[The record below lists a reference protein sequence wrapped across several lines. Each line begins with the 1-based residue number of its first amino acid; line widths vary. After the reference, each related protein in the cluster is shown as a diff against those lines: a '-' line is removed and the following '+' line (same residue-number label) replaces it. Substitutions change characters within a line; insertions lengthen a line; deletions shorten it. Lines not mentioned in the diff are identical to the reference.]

1 MILSTEQLT
10 LLRLRG
16 NKVDL
21 ENVRGGCEPLRDDQP
36 RQGNLCDEWSQLIL
50 LTKGQEL
57 EHYKKIVKGKTF
69 LDSSSSSA
77 LSVLSDTLRFLLSDL
92 GAVSELLKNQ
102 LVGKIWEQEV
112 SAAAPLYDLQVP
124 LRVSF

>member
-1 MILSTEQLT
+1 M
-10 LLRLRG
+10 
-16 NKVDL
+16 
-21 ENVRGGCEPLRDDQP
+21 
-36 RQGNLCDEWSQLIL
+36 
-50 LTKGQEL
+50 
-57 EHYKKIVKGKTF
+57 VKDKTF

-77 LSVLSDTLRFLLSDL
+77 LSVLSDTLRFLLSGL

-112 SAAAPLYDLQVP
+112 SAAAPLYDLLVP